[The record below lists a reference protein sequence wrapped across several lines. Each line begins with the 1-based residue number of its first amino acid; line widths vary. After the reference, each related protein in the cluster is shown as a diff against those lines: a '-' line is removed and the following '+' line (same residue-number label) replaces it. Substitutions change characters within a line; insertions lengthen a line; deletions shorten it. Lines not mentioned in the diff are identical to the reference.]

1 MNAAELIALANDAGL
16 ILKIN
21 EKGGLRIDGRSA
33 EEFVAR
39 YREHLVREKAAILA
53 LLRGEALLSDEDV
66 AYQARMEF
74 ALAFH
79 ARLEMEA
86 EPNVPGWLEWAF
98 WCLFNDAMEG
108 FVRWGLGEVW
118 PQVQEV
124 AQERSQAV
132 ALRERAL
139 ERWANAHRERERH
152 RYSARW
158 DALDDEWR
166 KKRDEI
172 ATECETWAWRAYL
185 VEVALRNP
193 EGSDQQQLDFW
204 VDLSPWALWLARN
217 GRAQGLVWSERE
229 AA

>member
-1 MNAAELIALANDAGL
+1 MTASELVALAQQAGVTL
-16 ILKIN
+16 EIN
-21 EKGGLRIDGRSA
+21 KQGGLRVSGKTA
-33 EEFVAR
+33 EEFISR
-39 YREHLVREKAAILA
+39 YREHLIREKTAILA
-53 LLRGEALLSDEDV
+53 LLRGETPLADEDIPR
-66 AYQARMEF
+66 QARMEF

-79 ARLEMEA
+79 TRLEMEA
-86 EPNVPGWLEWAF
+86 ERNVPGWLEWAF

-108 FVRWGLGEVW
+108 FVRWGLGEQW
-118 PQVQEV
+118 PQVQEA

-139 ERWANAHRERERH
+139 ERWASAHRERERH

-166 KKRDEI
+166 KKRDELHI
-172 ATECETWAWRAYL
+172 ECETWAWRAYL

-193 EGSDQQQLDFW
+193 EDNDQRQLDFW
-204 VDLSPWALWLARN
+204 VDLSPWALWLAKN
-217 GRAQGLVWSERE
+217 GRTWGLVWSDRE

>member
-1 MNAAELIALANDAGL
+1 MTASELVALAQQAGVTL
-16 ILKIN
+16 EIN
-21 EKGGLRIDGRSA
+21 TQGGLRVSGKTA
-33 EEFVAR
+33 EEFTGR
-39 YREHLVREKAAILA
+39 YREHLTREKTAILA
-53 LLRGEALLSDEDV
+53 LLRGETPLADEDIPRR
-66 AYQARMEF
+66 ARMEF

-79 ARLEMEA
+79 TRLEMEA
-86 EPNVPGWLEWAF
+86 ERNVPGWLEWAF
-98 WCLFNDAMEG
+98 WCLFSDAMEG
-108 FVRWGLGEVW
+108 FVRWGLGEQW

-139 ERWANAHRERERH
+139 ERWAGAHRERERH

-193 EGSDQQQLDFW
+193 EGSDQRQLDFW
-204 VDLSPWALWLARN
+204 VDLNPWALWLAKN
-217 GRAQGLVWSERE
+217 GRTWGLVWSDRE

>member
-1 MNAAELIALANDAGL
+1 MTASELVALAQQAGVTL
-16 ILKIN
+16 EIN
-21 EKGGLRIDGRSA
+21 TQGGLRVSGKTA
-33 EEFVAR
+33 EEFTGR
-39 YREHLVREKAAILA
+39 YREHLTREKTAILA
-53 LLRGEALLSDEDV
+53 LLRGETPLADEDIPRR
-66 AYQARMEF
+66 ARMEF

-79 ARLEMEA
+79 TRLEMEA
-86 EPNVPGWLEWAF
+86 EPDVPGWLEWAF

-108 FVRWGLGEVW
+108 FVRWGLGEQW
-118 PQVQEV
+118 PQVQEA

-139 ERWANAHRERERH
+139 ERWAGAHRERERH

-166 KKRDEI
+166 KKRDELTI
-172 ATECETWAWRAYL
+172 ECETWAWRAYL

-193 EGSDQQQLDFW
+193 EGSDQRQLDFW
-204 VDLSPWALWLARN
+204 VDLNPWALWLAKN
-217 GRAQGLVWSERE
+217 GRTWGLVWSDRE

>member
-1 MNAAELIALANDAGL
+1 MTASELVALAQQAGVTL
-16 ILKIN
+16 EIN
-21 EKGGLRIDGRSA
+21 TQGGLRVSGKTA
-33 EEFVAR
+33 EEFTGR
-39 YREHLVREKAAILA
+39 YREHLTREKTAILA
-53 LLRGEALLSDEDV
+53 LLRGETPLADEDIPRR
-66 AYQARMEF
+66 ARMEF

-79 ARLEMEA
+79 TKLEVEA

-98 WCLFNDAMEG
+98 WCLFSDAMEG
-108 FVRWGLGEVW
+108 FVRWGLGEQW
-118 PQVQEV
+118 PQVQKV

-139 ERWANAHRERERH
+139 ERWAGAHRERERH

-166 KKRDEI
+166 KKRDELTI
-172 ATECETWAWRAYL
+172 ECETWAWRAYL

-193 EGSDQQQLDFW
+193 EGSDQRQLDFW
-204 VDLSPWALWLARN
+204 VDLNPWALWLAKN
-217 GRAQGLVWSERE
+217 GRTWGLVWSDRE

>member
-1 MNAAELIALANDAGL
+1 MTASELVALAQQAGVTL
-16 ILKIN
+16 EIN
-21 EKGGLRIDGRSA
+21 TQGGLRVSGKTA
-33 EEFVAR
+33 EEFTGR
-39 YREHLVREKAAILA
+39 YREHLTREKTAILA
-53 LLRGEALLSDEDV
+53 LLRGETPLADEDIPRR
-66 AYQARMEF
+66 ARMEF

-79 ARLEMEA
+79 TKLEVEA

-98 WCLFNDAMEG
+98 WCLFSDAMEG
-108 FVRWGLGEVW
+108 FVRWGLGEQW

-139 ERWANAHRERERH
+139 ERWAGAHRERERH

>member
-1 MNAAELIALANDAGL
+1 MTASELVALAQQAGVTL
-16 ILKIN
+16 EIN
-21 EKGGLRIDGRSA
+21 TQGGLRVSGKTA
-33 EEFVAR
+33 EEFTGR
-39 YREHLVREKAAILA
+39 YREHLTREKTAILA
-53 LLRGEALLSDEDV
+53 LLRGETPLADEDIPRR
-66 AYQARMEF
+66 ARMEF

-79 ARLEMEA
+79 TKLEVEA

-98 WCLFNDAMEG
+98 WCLFSDAMEG
-108 FVRWGLGEVW
+108 FVRWGLGEQW

>member
-86 EPNVPGWLEWAF
+86 EPDVPGWLEWAF

-108 FVRWGLGEVW
+108 FVRWGLGEQW
-118 PQVQEV
+118 PQVQEA
-124 AQERSQAV
+124 AQERPQAV

-139 ERWANAHRERERH
+139 ERWAGAHRERERH

-193 EGSDQQQLDFW
+193 EGSDQRQLDFW
-204 VDLSPWALWLARN
+204 VDLNPWALWLARN